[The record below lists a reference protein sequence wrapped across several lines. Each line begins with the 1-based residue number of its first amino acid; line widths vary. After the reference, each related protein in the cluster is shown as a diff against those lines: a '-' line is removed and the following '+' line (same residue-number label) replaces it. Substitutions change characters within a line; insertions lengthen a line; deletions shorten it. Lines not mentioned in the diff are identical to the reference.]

1 MVPVLIA
8 LMLGGCLSCIRHGHV
23 VDFHGLVVDGG
34 SGLPVP
40 GIHVVVKEGARVV
53 YDGTTGGGGELVFR
67 YEVDSRRRDRP
78 EGVLQAPEEPLSIT
92 FVIDAGKY
100 GTVEIPV
107 AFDRNMQTLSLG
119 DIRVLHK
126 ERP

>member
-1 MVPVLIA
+1 M
-8 LMLGGCLSCIRHGHV
+8 
-23 VDFHGLVVDGG
+23 
-34 SGLPVP
+34 P
-40 GIHVVVKEGARVV
+40 GIHVVVKDGARVV
-53 YDGTTGGGGELVFR
+53 YDGTTGEAGELAFR
-67 YEVDSRRRDRP
+67 YVVDRRHRDRP
-78 EGVLQAPEEPLSIT
+78 DAVLHGIEEPLSIT